1 MIRGG
6 GLFSTAG
13 LPMSTASY
21 HYDYYMIILIILI
34 FMIIVVIIMHVMLR
48 RYVGV
53 DDDSV
58 SLCRTSCPI
67 CIYTDTILSA
77 ASHANE
83 YVWLR
88 RVKTTTSS
96 KKLNSLVFETTVY

>member
-1 MIRGG
+1 
-6 GLFSTAG
+6 
-13 LPMSTASY
+13 
-21 HYDYYMIILIILI
+21 MIIMIILI
-34 FMIIVVIIMHVMLR
+34 FMIIVVIIMHIMLR
-48 RYVGV
+48 RYVDV

-58 SLCRTSCPI
+58 SLCRMSCPI

-88 RVKTTTSS
+88 RAKTTTSS
-96 KKLNSLVFETTVY
+96 MKLNSLVFKTTVY